1 MVYAEMRLAGA
12 RRTKGEDISEDDIPS
27 TSGRQFMEAA
37 DGEHSDVPK
46 VDGAYFRSCF
56 DSIGL
61 FYASLH
67 LEFVV
72 YYIILYY
79 ILKQHHYI
87 RICGLYYIL
96 KQHQC

>member
-46 VDGAYFRSCF
+46 VNG
-56 DSIGL
+56 
-61 FYASLH
+61 
-67 LEFVV
+67 V
-72 YYIILYY
+72 
-79 ILKQHHYI
+79 
-87 RICGLYYIL
+87 
-96 KQHQC
+96 

>member
-46 VDGAYFRSCF
+46 VDGDYFRSCF

-72 YYIILYY
+72 YYIILY
-79 ILKQHHYI
+79 IETTS
-87 RICGLYYIL
+87 LY
-96 KQHQC
+96 